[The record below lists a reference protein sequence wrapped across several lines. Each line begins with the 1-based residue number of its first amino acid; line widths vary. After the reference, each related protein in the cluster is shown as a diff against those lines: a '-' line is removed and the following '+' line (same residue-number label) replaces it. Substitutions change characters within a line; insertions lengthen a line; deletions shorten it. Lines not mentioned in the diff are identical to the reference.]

1 MKQMGATES
10 AFRLIMVAHNLM
22 SLFRMKLLSERRN
35 APTKA
40 TINFECIAIGS
51 YLTKKSRNIILNLS
65 VQDKR
70 RQFIEGLFQKLSGI
84 GPPFIIPNA

>member
-1 MKQMGATES
+1 MPGKGGQYHRNIQLKYENVIEGFCMKQINTSRAT
-10 AFRLIMVAHNLM
+10 V
-22 SLFRMKLLSERRN
+22 
-35 APTKA
+35 
-40 TINFECIAIGS
+40 NFEYIAIGS
-51 YLTKKSRNIILNLS
+51 YLTKKLTNLILNLS